1 MSRGEEKAN
10 PYQSPQTCSKG
21 DSQRGRG
28 RGRNEKLLGAGVLLL
43 VISGSLLLAILF
55 GFMSK
60 PDRIERWMSVVLT
73 AVVGCCLILLWRRDR
88 AKQFPMSTET
98 STRPS
103 K

>member
-1 MSRGEEKAN
+1 MALGEEKAN
-10 PYQSPQTCSKG
+10 PYESPQTCSEG
-21 DSQRGRG
+21 ELQRGG
-28 RGRNEKLLGAGVLLL
+28 NKNPFPLGAGVLLL

-55 GFMSK
+55 GYIAN

-73 AVVGCCLILLWRRDR
+73 AVVGCCFILLWRRGR

-98 STRPS
+98 STIPS